1 MKFEDLWKYKLL
13 LEIDRNNYKNVKEN
27 LENIILRKYGKNKL
41 PCKTCKKMREY
52 EIYET
57 TSSINMYKKQINHIS
72 FECRCKKCNTKLYPE
87 ELLLAND
94 RIRINEEAKYFEMTR
109 NTITRDMLNEIL
121 LKYSI
126 SIKSLS
132 KILNMPHLKTY
143 FRFGLITKKDSDT
156 LLKVYNDV
164 EYYIELLK
172 LNKNKIDTNE
182 YISSLEASTA
192 LLESMHLTLKHKI

>member
-72 FECRCKKCNTKLYPE
+72 FECRCKKCNTKLYPKE
-87 ELLLAND
+87 
-94 RIRINEEAKYFEMTR
+94 F
-109 NTITRDMLNEIL
+109 TRDF
-121 LKYSI
+121 KSI
-126 SIKSLS
+126 NSEVEPKFIVFIKLS
-132 KILNMPHLKTY
+132 PK
-143 FRFGLITKKDSDT
+143 S
-156 LLKVYNDV
+156 
-164 EYYIELLK
+164 
-172 LNKNKIDTNE
+172 
-182 YISSLEASTA
+182 
-192 LLESMHLTLKHKI
+192 TLKMSFSNLALFTVTLDERVSVSLTFSVLRALTIALTNAPLVTLIFSS